1 MKFHDRS
8 ETSIWPSKRKTCKY
22 ALDLFYEIGFGGVV
36 MGAFKYTIT
45 IESDT
50 PPQVMLGQNIGGG
63 IVKEL
68 KQVEVDLVSAA
79 HLAQKYNLSTTTIRE
94 RLVSIN
100 QGTQGKAL
108 YNPRLAH
115 DVLTSKNKRGRPRA
129 N

>member
-1 MKFHDRS
+1 MAAYLIKV
-8 ETSIWPSKRKTCKY
+8 E
-22 ALDLFYEIGFGGVV
+22 A
-36 MGAFKYTIT
+36 
-45 IESDT
+45 DT
-50 PPQVMLGQNIGGG
+50 PLQIVLGQNIGGG

-68 KQVEVDLVSAA
+68 KEVEVELVSAA
-79 HLAQKYNLSTTTIRE
+79 HLAQKYNLSTTTIRD

-115 DVLTSKNKRGRPRA
+115 DLLTTKNKRGRPRA

>member
-1 MKFHDRS
+1 
-8 ETSIWPSKRKTCKY
+8 
-22 ALDLFYEIGFGGVV
+22 

-68 KQVEVDLVSAA
+68 KQVEIDLVSAA

>member
-1 MKFHDRS
+1 M
-8 ETSIWPSKRKTCKY
+8 
-22 ALDLFYEIGFGGVV
+22 AADLIKVE
-36 MGAFKYTIT
+36 A
-45 IESDT
+45 DT
-50 PPQVMLGQNIGGG
+50 PLQIVLGQNIGGG

-68 KQVEVDLVSAA
+68 KEVEVELVSAA
-79 HLAQKYNLSTTTIRE
+79 QLAQKYNLSATTIRD

-115 DVLTSKNKRGRPRA
+115 DLLTTKNKRGRPRA

>member
-1 MKFHDRS
+1 
-8 ETSIWPSKRKTCKY
+8 
-22 ALDLFYEIGFGGVV
+22 

-68 KQVEVDLVSAA
+68 KQVEVDLVSVA
-79 HLAQKYNLSTTTIRE
+79 HLAKKYNLSTTTIRK

>member
-1 MKFHDRS
+1 
-8 ETSIWPSKRKTCKY
+8 
-22 ALDLFYEIGFGGVV
+22 

-68 KQVEVDLVSAA
+68 KQVEVDLVSAT

>member
-1 MKFHDRS
+1 MAAYLIKVEADH
-8 ETSIWPSKRKTCKY
+8 
-22 ALDLFYEIGFGGVV
+22 
-36 MGAFKYTIT
+36 
-45 IESDT
+45 
-50 PPQVMLGQNIGGG
+50 PPQIMLGQNIGGG

-68 KQVEVDLVSAA
+68 KEVEVDLVSAA

>member
-1 MKFHDRS
+1 MAAYLIKVEADN
-8 ETSIWPSKRKTCKY
+8 
-22 ALDLFYEIGFGGVV
+22 
-36 MGAFKYTIT
+36 
-45 IESDT
+45 
-50 PPQVMLGQNIGGG
+50 PPQIMLGQNIGGG

-68 KQVEVDLVSAA
+68 KQVEVELVSAT
-79 HLAQKYNLSTTTIRE
+79 HLAQKYNLSTTTIRD

-115 DVLTSKNKRGRPRA
+115 DLLTTKNKRGRPRA

>member
-1 MKFHDRS
+1 
-8 ETSIWPSKRKTCKY
+8 
-22 ALDLFYEIGFGGVV
+22 

-45 IESDT
+45 IEADA

-68 KQVEVDLVSAA
+68 REVEVDLVSAS

-108 YNPRLAH
+108 YNPKLAH
-115 DVLTSKNKRGRPRA
+115 SILTQKNKRGRPRA

>member
-1 MKFHDRS
+1 
-8 ETSIWPSKRKTCKY
+8 
-22 ALDLFYEIGFGGVV
+22 

-79 HLAQKYNLSTTTIRE
+79 HLAQKYNLSTTTIRD

>member
-1 MKFHDRS
+1 MAAYLIKV
-8 ETSIWPSKRKTCKY
+8 E
-22 ALDLFYEIGFGGVV
+22 A
-36 MGAFKYTIT
+36 
-45 IESDT
+45 DT
-50 PPQVMLGQNIGGG
+50 PLQIVLGQNIGGG

-68 KQVEVDLVSAA
+68 KEVEVELVSAT
-79 HLAQKYNLSTTTIRE
+79 HLAQKYNLSTTTIRD

-115 DVLTSKNKRGRPRA
+115 DLLTTKNKRGRPRA